1 MILEHE
7 DVPEQNYNCLLKVY
21 FKKDEE
27 RGHQGSLLVVPS
39 QFLSHCQMKVTKQT
53 LWCCLVPIYVSQLQ
67 YFTFIL
73 TF

>member
-27 RGHQGSLLVVPS
+27 LGPRGSLLVVPR
-39 QFLSHCQMKVTKQT
+39 QFYSLSD
-53 LWCCLVPIYVSQLQ
+53 
-67 YFTFIL
+67 
-73 TF
+73 